1 MLKFLFGLF
10 TDPLGL
16 PIDAIWEYVILAVV
30 GVIAYN
36 IAWDVSPGGPLGSL
50 IHWVVRLGVFVAL
63 WAVTYGVIAVMQ
75 WIFANWVLVLCIF
88 VAIIAVA
95 CGIIVYLRWRKKKAG
110 DNDEKNE
117 RQWN

>member
-1 MLKFLFGLF
+1 MLKFLFDLLV
-10 TDPLGL
+10 DPLGL
-16 PIDAIWEYVILAVV
+16 PISWVWEYIILAVI

-75 WIFANWVLVLCIF
+75 WIFANWVLVLCI
-88 VAIIAVA
+88 VVVIIAVT

-110 DNDEKNE
+110 ENSEKDE
-117 RQWN
+117 R